1 MESLE
6 PRRARERKRSR
17 TVTWTLPSA
26 IATGFLFTTVS
37 FGVRTPRI
45 AVEPQDIENFLVNNW
60 RNTLSEQDTLVL
72 DDNAAYW
79 LLPTVSEAQ
88 PTVSLST
95 P

>member
-1 MESLE
+1 M
-6 PRRARERKRSR
+6 
-17 TVTWTLPSA
+17 
-26 IATGFLFTTVS
+26 TT
-37 FGVRTPRI
+37 
-45 AVEPQDIENFLVNNW
+45 AMPQDIENFLVNNW